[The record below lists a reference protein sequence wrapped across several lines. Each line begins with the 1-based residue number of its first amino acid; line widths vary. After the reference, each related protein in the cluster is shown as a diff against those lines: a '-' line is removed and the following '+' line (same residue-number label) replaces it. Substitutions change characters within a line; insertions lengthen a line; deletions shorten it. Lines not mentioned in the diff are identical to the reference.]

1 MKAFIKTI
9 LAWTGDEKSVS
20 EGALGVVKAYYGC
33 VEAQGRGTLHC
44 HMLVWV
50 EGGLNPDEIKRRLS
64 GGTDSDFRDRL
75 IAFLDDSI
83 SNYVPECDEH
93 APPVA
98 SDPPVALQARRRDTS
113 NLVEKCQRHTHTA
126 TCFKYCKPGEVPVCR
141 FELDESNTRAS
152 TSFNVESGELELRC
166 IDGMINNFNE
176 TVLRACRCNMDIKF
190 IGSGASAKAVLYYI
204 TDYITKSD
212 LTSHVTFA
220 ALEQAVI
227 RSNERVDDSSEP
239 ESAEVRG
246 KHLLQSCAYRMMAQ
260 QELSSQQ
267 IASHLMDYGDHYT
280 SHEYSNLFWRS
291 FENIVDKQDPS
302 SECQPLSKRKYQI
315 LDADDAE
322 DDSEVCISVDSNGN
336 LVARA
341 SRVSDYINRGR
352 YLKDMSLWEYT
363 ARVQK

>member
-1 MKAFIKTI
+1 MRAFIKSI
-9 LAWTGDEKSVS
+9 LAWTGDEKTVS

-44 HMLVWV
+44 HMLVWA
-50 EGGLNPDEIKRRLS
+50 EGGLNPDEIKRRILA
-64 GGTDSDFRDRL
+64 GTDGDFRERL

-93 APPVA
+93 SPPVP
-98 SDPPVALQARRRDTS
+98 SDRYHPCSVRSSQSFSVETPEQLHARRRDTA
-113 NLVEKCQRHTHTA
+113 NLVEKCQCHSHTA
-126 TCFKYCKPGEVPVCR
+126 TCFKYCKPGEIPTCR

-152 TSFNVESGELELRC
+152 TSFNVDTEELELRC
-166 IDGMINNFNE
+166 IDGMINNYNE

-212 LTSHVTFA
+212 LTSHVLTVTFA
-220 ALEQAVI
+220 ALEQAVL
-227 RSNERVDDSSEP
+227 RSCERMDESSEP
-239 ESAEVRG
+239 VSVEARG

-267 IASHLMDYGDHYT
+267 IASYLMEYGDHYT

-291 FENIVDKQDPS
+291 FENIIEKQDPS
-302 SECQPLSKRKYQI
+302 PECQPLAKFN
-315 LDADDAE
+315 A
-322 DDSEVCISVDSNGN
+322 DSE
-336 LVARA
+336 
-341 SRVSDYINRGR
+341 
-352 YLKDMSLWEYT
+352 
-363 ARVQK
+363 